1 MTTGQPI
8 TFVIAD
14 NQAITRAGIHGF
26 ISALPLRV
34 QMEVIDVTDKKSL
47 VNALMEH
54 PESVVVLDYSLFDLR
69 SVEEFLVLQK
79 RFQGVK
85 WIFFSSEM
93 SVSLMRRLSF
103 EDNVGMTLK
112 ECDVAVIR
120 DALLSAADGEPVT
133 CRQIETLLSNSSS
146 HEPSAPT
153 LTNSEIE
160 ILRLIAKGKSV
171 KEIALERN
179 SSVHTITTH
188 KKNLFRK
195 LEVNNVYEATKY
207 AIRTGLVEMVEY
219 YI

>member
-14 NQAITRAGIHGF
+14 NQAITRAGIHEF
-26 ISALPLRV
+26 ISSLPLHV
-34 QMEVIDVTDKKSL
+34 EMIDVTDKRGLVKALIEYPKSI
-47 VNALMEH
+47 
-54 PESVVVLDYSLFDLR
+54 VVLDYSLFDLR

-79 RFQGVK
+79 RFQCVN
-85 WIFFSSEM
+85 WILFSAEM
-93 SVSLMRRLSF
+93 SVGLMRRLSF

-112 ECDVAVIR
+112 ECNGQEIR
-120 DALLSAADGEPVT
+120 DALLNATEGEPTT
-133 CRQIETLLSNSSS
+133 CRQIETLLSNSSCDKTS
-146 HEPSAPT
+146 IPP
-153 LTNSEIE
+153 LTNSETE

-171 KEIALERN
+171 KEIAMERH
-179 SSVHTITTH
+179 SSIHTITTH

>member
-14 NQAITRAGIHGF
+14 NQAITRAGIHEF
-26 ISALPLRV
+26 ISSLPLHV

-54 PESVVVLDYSLFDLR
+54 PESVVVLDYSLFNLR

-85 WIFFSSEM
+85 WIFFSAEM
-93 SVSLMRRLSF
+93 SVGLMRRLSF

-112 ECDVAVIR
+112 ECNGQEIR
-120 DALLSAADGEPVT
+120 DALLNAAEGEPTT
-133 CRQIETLLSNSSS
+133 CRQIETLLSNSSCDKTS
-146 HEPSAPT
+146 IPP
-153 LTNSEIE
+153 LTNSETE

-171 KEIALERN
+171 KEIAMERH
-179 SSVHTITTH
+179 SSIHTITTH

-195 LEVNNVYEATKY
+195 LEVNNIYEATKY